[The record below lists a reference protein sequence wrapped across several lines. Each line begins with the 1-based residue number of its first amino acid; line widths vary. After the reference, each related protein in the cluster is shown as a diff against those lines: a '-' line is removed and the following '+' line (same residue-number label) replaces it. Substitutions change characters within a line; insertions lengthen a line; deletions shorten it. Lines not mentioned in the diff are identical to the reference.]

1 MSVYLSLHSACIQY
15 TLYDLCQCDRPCMAK
30 LVNANQ
36 ERFPAK
42 TKNKHRSENIET
54 EIFWYVYSG
63 RPHEAIDLFLRG
75 SKIQWIRCLIHSNYL
90 VNQSTISNLHI
101 LCTIHCICW
110 DNNSLK
116 RLPTSGVQE
125 FRAFFSCCYRMA
137 SPPLQLKTIEILSSW
152 ECLSPCSTL
161 VLVS

>member
-1 MSVYLSLHSACIQY
+1 MIYVSVTGHAWLNWLTPTKRGSQQRLKINTEARKRKYFGRSILA
-15 TLYDLCQCDRPCMAK
+15 DLMKRLIC
-30 LVNANQ
+30 
-36 ERFPAK
+36 
-42 TKNKHRSENIET
+42 
-54 EIFWYVYSG
+54 
-63 RPHEAIDLFLRG
+63 FLRG
-75 SKIQWIRCLIHSNYL
+75 LKIQWIRCLINSNYL
-90 VNQSTISNLHI
+90 VNQSTISNLHT
-101 LCTIHCICW
+101 LCTFHCICW
-110 DNNSLK
+110 DNDSLM